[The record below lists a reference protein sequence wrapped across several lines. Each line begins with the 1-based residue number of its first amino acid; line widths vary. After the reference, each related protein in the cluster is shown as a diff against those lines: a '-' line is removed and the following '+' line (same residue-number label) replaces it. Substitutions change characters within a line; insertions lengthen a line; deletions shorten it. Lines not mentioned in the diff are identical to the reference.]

1 MESKECIICRE
12 IKNENFFSEE
22 HIIPDSLGGT
32 IKISEV
38 CKKCN
43 EEMGKKLD
51 YHLTDFISNR
61 IYRKKYKISGK
72 KGKIPEIIKN
82 HTYDSKGRKVEIK
95 TDESNNFQLK
105 LSPLKEF
112 QDDNKL
118 QMLFQDRDNKMEKII
133 EGFREKAK
141 VNGKEIEVKI
151 TEVFEP
157 PEKYIFKEEINLT
170 ALKMEFFKI
179 AHEFLCH
186 YDEDYR
192 DSKDFLRNSSLIYE
206 YIQKE
211 EKIDW
216 IENNINFPLGDKEK
230 EIFYEVELLFK
241 HIGKEIKESSHIIFY
256 SQKVFFLRIGNTSAL
271 IHNFYNKNNALN
283 TIIAIAQTPKEKA
296 VLFYF

>member
-1 MESKECIICRE
+1 MQNKECIICRE
-12 IKNENFFSEE
+12 IKNENLFSEE

-112 QDDNKL
+112 QDDNRL
-118 QMLFQDRDNKMEKII
+118 QMLFQDGDNKIEKII
-133 EGFREKAK
+133 EGFRKK
-141 VNGKEIEVKI
+141 VESKDKKLEIKL
-151 TEVFEP
+151 TEVLEAS
-157 PEKYIFKEEINLT
+157 EKYSFQEKIDLT
-170 ALKMEFFKI
+170 AIKTEFFKI
-179 AHEFLCH
+179 AHEFLCY
-186 YDEDYR
+186 YDKDYK
-192 DSKDFLRNSSLIYE
+192 DSKDFLKNASSIYE

-216 IENNINFPLGDKEK
+216 IESKVIFPFVDTKNIFNNI
-230 EIFYEVELLFK
+230 EILFK
-241 HIGKEIKESSHIIFY
+241 SRGKESSHIIFY
-256 SQKVFFLRIGNTSAL
+256 FQKSVFLRIGNTSAL
-271 IHNFYNKNNALN
+271 IYDLYSKNNTLN
-283 TIIAIAQTPKEKA
+283 TLIAIAQNPKEKEF
-296 VLFYF
+296 LFLF

>member
-12 IKNENFFSEE
+12 IKNKNLFSEE

-32 IKISEV
+32 IKILEV

-61 IYRKKYKISGK
+61 IYRKEYKISGK
-72 KGKIPEIIKN
+72 TGKIPEIIKN
-82 HTYDSKGRKVEIK
+82 HTYDSKGRKIEIK
-95 TDESNNFQLK
+95 TDENNNFK
-105 LSPLKEF
+105 LIQSPLKEF
-112 QDDNKL
+112 QDDNRL
-118 QMLFQDRDNKMEKII
+118 QMLFQDGDNKMEKII

-141 VNGKEIEVKI
+141 ANGKEIEVKI

-157 PEKYIFKEEINLT
+157 PEKYNFKEEINLT

-216 IENNINFPLGDKEK
+216 IENNVKFPFVDINLFNS
-230 EIFYEVELLFK
+230 IELLLK
-241 HIGKEIKESSHIIFY
+241 NEGKEIKDSSHIIFY
-256 SQKVFFLRIGNTSAL
+256 FQK
-271 IHNFYNKNNALN
+271 FYSLLKF
-283 TIIAIAQTPKEKA
+283 IPSIQ
-296 VLFYF
+296 

>member
-12 IKNENFFSEE
+12 IKNKNLFSEE

-32 IKISEV
+32 IKILEV

-72 KGKIPEIIKN
+72 TGKIPEIIKN
-82 HTYDSKGRKVEIK
+82 HTYDSKGRKIEIK
-95 TDESNNFQLK
+95 TDENNNFK
-105 LSPLKEF
+105 LIQSPLKEF
-112 QDDNKL
+112 QDDNRL
-118 QMLFQDRDNKMEKII
+118 QMLFQDGDNKREKII

-141 VNGKEIEVKI
+141 ANGKEIEVKI

-157 PEKYIFKEEINLT
+157 PEKYNFKEEINLT

-179 AHEFLCH
+179 AHEFLCY
-186 YDEDYR
+186 YDEDYKG
-192 DSKDFLRNSSLIYE
+192 SKDFLKNASSIHK

-216 IENNINFPLGDKEK
+216 IENNVIFSFVDKN
-230 EIFYEVELLFK
+230 IFSSIELLFK
-241 HIGKEIKESSHIIFY
+241 NKGEEVKDSSHIIFY
-256 SQKVFFLRIGNTSAL
+256 SQRSVFLRIGNTSAL
-271 IHNFYNKNNALN
+271 IRNFYNKNNALN
-283 TIIAIAQTPKEKA
+283 TIIAIAQSPKEKA

>member
-1 MESKECIICRE
+1 MQKKECIICRE
-12 IKNENFFSEE
+12 IKNENLFSEE

-95 TDESNNFQLK
+95 TDENNNFK
-105 LSPLKEF
+105 LIQSPLKEF
-112 QDDNKL
+112 QDDNRL
-118 QMLFQDRDNKMEKII
+118 QMLFQDGDNKIEKII
-133 EGFREKAK
+133 EGFRKK
-141 VNGKEIEVKI
+141 VEFEDKKLEIKI
-151 TEVFEP
+151 TEVLEP
-157 PEKYIFKEEINLT
+157 QEKYSFKEKIDLT
-170 ALKMEFFKI
+170 AIKMEFFKI
-179 AHEFLCH
+179 AHEFLCY
-186 YDEDYR
+186 YDEDYKG
-192 DSKDFLRNSSLIYE
+192 SKDFLKNASSIHE

-216 IENNINFPLGDKEK
+216 IENNVIFPFVDKN
-230 EIFYEVELLFK
+230 IFSSIELLFK
-241 HIGKEIKESSHIIFY
+241 NKGEEVKDSSHIIFY
-256 SQKVFFLRIGNTSAL
+256 SQRSVFLRIGNTSAL

-296 VLFYF
+296 VLFLRKI

>member
-12 IKNENFFSEE
+12 IKNKNLFSEE

-32 IKISEV
+32 IKILEV

-72 KGKIPEIIKN
+72 TGKIPEIIKN
-82 HTYDSKGRKVEIK
+82 HTYDSKGRKIEIK
-95 TDESNNFQLK
+95 TDENNNFKVIQ
-105 LSPLKEF
+105 SPLKEF
-112 QDDNKL
+112 QDDNRL
-118 QMLFQDRDNKMEKII
+118 QMLFQDGDNKMEKII

-141 VNGKEIEVKI
+141 ANGKEIEVKI

-157 PEKYIFKEEINLT
+157 PEKYNFKEEINLT

-216 IENNINFPLGDKEK
+216 IENNVKFPFVDINLFNS
-230 EIFYEVELLFK
+230 IELLLK
-241 HIGKEIKESSHIIFY
+241 NEGKEIKDSSHIIFY
-256 SQKVFFLRIGNTSAL
+256 FQKAVFLRIGKTSAL
-271 IHNFYNKNNALN
+271 IYNFYNKNNFTNA
-283 TIIAIAQTPKEKA
+283 IIIVAQNPKEKA
-296 VLFYF
+296 ILFRFL